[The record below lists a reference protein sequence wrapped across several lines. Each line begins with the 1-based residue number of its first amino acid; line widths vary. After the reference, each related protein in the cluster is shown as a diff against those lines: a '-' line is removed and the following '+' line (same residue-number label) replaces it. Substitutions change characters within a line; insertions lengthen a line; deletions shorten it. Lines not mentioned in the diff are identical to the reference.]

1 MSESELRSILE
12 QMRNEMDVLRSTD
25 AWEYDSREDVLV
37 NRRPEESELVPERDP
52 ESVDPKGREVYR
64 IGRGLLQVD
73 DDEIVV
79 ETW

>member
-12 QMRNEMDVLRSTD
+12 QMRREMDVLRSTD
-25 AWEYDSREDVLV
+25 GWRYDSHEDVLV
-37 NRRPEESELVPERDP
+37 NRGATEPELVPERGP

-64 IGRGLLQVD
+64 IGRGLLRVGD
-73 DDEIVV
+73 DGFVV